1 MDFNCP
7 QRSGGIGGKIRISG
21 SGPKNDHPAL
31 FEMTDGAAADEG
43 FSNLLH
49 FDGGLQTRCDSLFFQ
64 SGLQGHAIDHG
75 GEHPHVIT
83 LGTLHPA

>member
-49 FDGGLQTRCDSLFFQ
+49 FDGGLQTC
-64 SGLQGHAIDHG
+64 
-75 GEHPHVIT
+75 
-83 LGTLHPA
+83 